1 MDAPIP
7 NAYSEELAPTR
18 NKKSKHEHLEG
29 MSGMFRGGMDN
40 LAGAINRLSPLQPIS
55 ENEIWNM
62 LEELDLESGVNT
74 KAYTFLC
81 RNASEGDT
89 AVALYTELLQ
99 SGLTPNSVIFLSV
112 FYACCHNGLVHHG
125 LKFFDSMARDFKIE
139 PELEYCACIVD
150 LLCRDGRVKDAYNLY
165 KTNFSKPMAN
175 ALGIVLDACKTNA
188 LVELRDVAKE
198 ISELDHGDAG
208 RYVQLTHSF
217 ASMAQW
223 EGVGKTCVPMREL
236 GLKKLPTWS
245 FIDLHR
251 VITTFFMGQTFYPQQ
266 EDIIQQQQTQCIP
279 INWGLERVKCT
290 QSISLPP
297 KK

>member
-81 RNASEGDT
+81 RNASACHILIGCPKKQCKN
-89 AVALYTELLQ
+89 LLTE
-99 SGLTPNSVIFLSV
+99 
-112 FYACCHNGLVHHG
+112 
-125 LKFFDSMARDFKIE
+125 MMDFKIE

-223 EGVGKTCVPMREL
+223 EGVGIENSLSMHSGMVPPH
-236 GLKKLPTWS
+236 GLAVAGLRSKRKVLTPPVVKAS
-245 FIDLHR
+245 AAEEPAGPPP
-251 VITTFFMGQTFYPQQ
+251 ITAA
-266 EDIIQQQQTQCIP
+266 
-279 INWGLERVKCT
+279 
-290 QSISLPP
+290 
-297 KK
+297 

>member
-7 NAYSEELAPTR
+7 NVYSEELAPTR

-55 ENEIWNM
+55 ENKIWNM
-62 LEELDLESGVNT
+62 LEELDLEFGGNQG
-74 KAYTFLC
+74 
-81 RNASEGDT
+81 EGDT

-99 SGLTPNSVIFLSV
+99 SGLTPNSVILLSV

-125 LKFFDSMARDFKIE
+125 LNFFDSMARDFKIE

-188 LVELRDVAKE
+188 SVELRDVAKE

-223 EGVGKTCVPMREL
+223 EGVGKTCVHMREL
-236 GLKKLPTWS
+236 GLKKLPSWS

-251 VITTFFMGQTFYPQQ
+251 VITTFSWAKPF
-266 EDIIQQQQTQCIP
+266 IL
-279 INWGLERVKCT
+279 N
-290 QSISLPP
+290 
-297 KK
+297 KKI